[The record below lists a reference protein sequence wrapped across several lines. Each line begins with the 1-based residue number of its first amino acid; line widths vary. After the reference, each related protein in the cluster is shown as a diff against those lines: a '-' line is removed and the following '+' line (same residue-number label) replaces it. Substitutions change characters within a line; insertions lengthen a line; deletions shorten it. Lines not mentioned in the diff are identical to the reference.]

1 MRAYKREPG
10 TSLLFAYGIAREG
23 GESMVKKKMTSDE
36 TMGKAGVAIGIAGL
50 LFFLFGL
57 MLFLNPATTLSSTVF
72 VLGLLLVIGA
82 LFQMY
87 EGLFVCKGAEFSG
100 FLVIMGLL
108 TGFVGMVML
117 LSPDAVTGG
126 IIFAIGMVAFLL
138 AIIAIAAGV
147 WQIVYA
153 IKKGKK
159 RWLPLVGGI
168 IYALLGLFML
178 FHPFVAALAMVSLV
192 GFFACVYG
200 AILIAFACSIKEIMS
215 I

>member
-1 MRAYKREPG
+1 MA
-10 TSLLFAYGIAREG
+10 
-23 GESMVKKKMTSDE
+23 KKKMASDGM
-36 TMGKAGVAIGIAGL
+36 MGKAGVAIGIAGL

-57 MLFLNPATTLSSTVF
+57 MLFLNPATTLSATVF

-82 LFQMY
+82 LFQLY

-159 RWLPLVGGI
+159 KWLPLVGGI
-168 IYALLGLFML
+168 IYVLLGLFML